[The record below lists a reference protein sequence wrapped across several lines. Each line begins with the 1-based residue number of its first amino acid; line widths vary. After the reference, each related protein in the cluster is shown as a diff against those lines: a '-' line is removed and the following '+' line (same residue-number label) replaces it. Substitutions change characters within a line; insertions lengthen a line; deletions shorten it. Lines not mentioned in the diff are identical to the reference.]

1 MKENYVDIALL
12 GFIGFSLAAYVA
24 ACFYP
29 GITPEIRE
37 GIKEVMQWFGL
48 ALGIGGAAAMAKKNN

>member
-1 MKENYVDIALL
+1 MRENYVDIALL
-12 GFIGFSLAAYVA
+12 AFIGFSLAAYVA

-29 GITPEIRE
+29 GIAPDVRE

-48 ALGIGGAAAMAKKNN
+48 ALGIGGAAALTKKNS